1 MGDSGGERAGFIQ
14 SSLLEISRD
23 PAHLERVLL
32 LFLPKSA
39 LAKLA
44 KGAGR
49 RLPGRPDP
57 AAQLAGLIPKQPR
70 LAQQVADALA
80 AALSTE
86 SATEEVQSEGPTAA
100 LAQWILQQNHVEGD
114 FPPLLEACAEAATAE
129 QRRKPRPM
137 PSKPGSK
144 AKTGRESSKRL
155 AAEVALAREQKDNQ
169 RLREQL
175 AQLRRILSERQEELG
190 LLRKDLRHAEENL
203 ERADAERRDAQQR
216 ASARKRE
223 LKDVTASSDREE
235 QLELALESA
244 RRELNI
250 EQQKR
255 KMIAEESEDLRA
267 CLEDRDRFDAFA
279 EEEVPSFRNRPL
291 LDKEQELAQDLAEY
305 AQSGAHFRILV
316 VGGGEPQLRH
326 QDKLQEYAEIMGFES
341 TWRMAEYTSWHKEMD
356 RLGSDMNTR
365 FDALVILHWNR
376 TTFTQRARKVC
387 DDAGHKPCLTCYYE
401 GFTSLRETMQTC
413 LKQLLGRV
421 DGETA

>member
-1 MGDSGGERAGFIQ
+1 MGASGGEHAGFIQ

-23 PAHLERVLL
+23 PAHLERALL
-32 LFLPKSA
+32 LFLPKST
-39 LAKLA
+39 LQKLA

-57 AAQLAGLIPKQPR
+57 AAQLAGLLPKQPR
-70 LAQQVADALA
+70 LAQQVAEAMATALA
-80 AALSTE
+80 AEDTSGPE
-86 SATEEVQSEGPTAA
+86 GATSA
-100 LAQWILQQNHVEGD
+100 LAQWMLQKDHAAED
-114 FPPLLEACAEAATAE
+114 FAPLLKACAEEPTAE
-129 QRRKPRPM
+129 KRRAPRQAQEHAKP
-137 PSKPGSK
+137 SAK
-144 AKTGRESSKRL
+144 AKPDPSEDL
-155 AAEVALAREQKDNQ
+155 AAEIALAREQKDNQ
-169 RLREQL
+169 RLKEQL
-175 AQLRRILSERQEELG
+175 AQVRRILSERQDELG
-190 LLRKDLRHAEENL
+190 LLRKDLRQAEENL
-203 ERADAERRDAQQR
+203 ERADAERRDAEHR
-216 ASARKRE
+216 ASARKRQ
-223 LKDVTASSDREE
+223 LQDATASSDREE

-255 KMIAEESEDLRA
+255 QMIAEESEDLRA

-291 LDKEQELAQDLAEY
+291 LDKEKELAQDLAQY

-326 QDKLQEYAEIMGFES
+326 QDKLQEYAEVMGFES
-341 TWRMAEYTSWHKEMD
+341 NWRMAEYTSWHKEMD

-376 TTFTQRARKVC
+376 TTFTRRARKVC

-421 DGETA
+421 DGETS

>member
-1 MGDSGGERAGFIQ
+1 MGASGGEHAGFIQ

-23 PAHLERVLL
+23 PAHLERALL
-32 LFLPKSA
+32 LFLPKST
-39 LAKLA
+39 LQKLA

-57 AAQLAGLIPKQPR
+57 AAQLAGLLPKQPR
-70 LAQQVADALA
+70 LAQQVAEAMATALA
-80 AALSTE
+80 AEDTSGPE
-86 SATEEVQSEGPTAA
+86 GATSA
-100 LAQWILQQNHVEGD
+100 LAQWMLQKDHTGED
-114 FPPLLEACAEAATAE
+114 FAPLLKACAEEPTAE
-129 QRRKPRPM
+129 ERRAPRQTQEHAKPSAKAM
-137 PSKPGSK
+137 PEL
-144 AKTGRESSKRL
+144 TEDL
-155 AAEVALAREQKDNQ
+155 AAEVAIAREQKDNQ
-169 RLREQL
+169 RLKEQL
-175 AQLRRILSERQEELG
+175 AQVRRILSERQDELG
-190 LLRKDLRHAEENL
+190 LLRKDLRQAEENL
-203 ERADAERRDAQQR
+203 ERADAERRDAEHR
-216 ASARKRE
+216 ASARKRQ
-223 LKDVTASSDREE
+223 LQDATASSDREE

-255 KMIAEESEDLRA
+255 QMIAEESEDLRA

-291 LDKEQELAQDLAEY
+291 LDKEKELAQNLAQY

-326 QDKLQEYAEIMGFES
+326 QDKLQEYAEVMGFES
-341 TWRMAEYTSWHKEMD
+341 NWRMAEYTSWHKEMD

-376 TTFTQRARKVC
+376 TTFTRRARKVC

-421 DGETA
+421 DGETS

>member
-1 MGDSGGERAGFIQ
+1 MGASGGEHAGFIQ

-23 PAHLERVLL
+23 PAHLERALL

-39 LAKLA
+39 LQQLA

-57 AAQLAGLIPKQPR
+57 AAQLAGLLPKQPR
-70 LAQQVADALA
+70 LAQQVAEAMARALA
-80 AALSTE
+80 DKETSGP
-86 SATEEVQSEGPTAA
+86 EGPTSA
-100 LAQWILQQNHVEGD
+100 LAQWMLQKDHIAEEFVS
-114 FPPLLEACAEAATAE
+114 LLEACAQVPTAE
-129 QRRKPRPM
+129 TRFEPRQAQE
-137 PSKPGSK
+137 K
-144 AKTGRESSKRL
+144 AKPSAKATPESSEDL
-155 AAEVALAREQKDNQ
+155 AAEVAIAREQKDNQ
-169 RLREQL
+169 RLKEQL
-175 AQLRRILSERQEELG
+175 AQVRRILSERQDELG
-190 LLRKDLRHAEENL
+190 LLRKDLRQAEENL
-203 ERADAERRDAQQR
+203 ERADAERRDAEHR
-216 ASARKRE
+216 ASARKRQ
-223 LKDVTASSDREE
+223 LQDATASSDREE

-255 KMIAEESEDLRA
+255 QMITEESEDLRA

-291 LDKEQELAQDLAEY
+291 LDKEKELAQDLAQH

-326 QDKLQEYAEIMGFES
+326 QDKLQEYAEVMGFES
-341 TWRMAEYTSWHKEMD
+341 NWRMAEYTSWHKEMD

-376 TTFTQRARKVC
+376 TTFTRRARKVC

-421 DGETA
+421 DGETS

>member
-1 MGDSGGERAGFIQ
+1 MGASGGEHAGLIQ

-23 PAHLERVLL
+23 PAHLERALL
-32 LFLPKSA
+32 LFLPQNA
-39 LAKLA
+39 LQKLA

-57 AAQLAGLIPKQPR
+57 AAQLAGLLPKQPR
-70 LAQQVADALA
+70 LAQQVAEAMATALA
-80 AALSTE
+80 SEETSGQEDATSALVQWMLQKDHAA
-86 SATEEVQSEGPTAA
+86 EELVA
-100 LAQWILQQNHVEGD
+100 
-114 FPPLLEACAEAATAE
+114 LLEACAEEPTAE
-129 QRRKPRPM
+129 ARRAPRLAQGQGQA
-137 PSKPGSK
+137 KPGAK
-144 AKTGRESSKRL
+144 AKPEPSAEP

-169 RLREQL
+169 RLKEQL
-175 AQLRRILSERQEELG
+175 AQVRRILSERQEELG
-190 LLRKDLRHAEENL
+190 LLRKDLRQAEENL
-203 ERADAERRDAQQR
+203 ERADAERRDAEHR
-216 ASARKRE
+216 ASARKRQ
-223 LKDVTASSDREE
+223 LQDATASSDREE

-255 KMIAEESEDLRA
+255 QMIAEESEDLRA

-291 LDKEQELAQDLAEY
+291 LDKEKELAQDLAEY

-326 QDKLQEYAEIMGFES
+326 QDKLQEYAEVMGFES
-341 TWRMAEYTSWHKEMD
+341 NWRMAEYTSWHKEMD

-376 TTFTQRARKVC
+376 TTFTRRARKVC

>member
-1 MGDSGGERAGFIQ
+1 MGASGGEHAGLIQ

-32 LFLPKSA
+32 LFLPLSA
-39 LAKLA
+39 LQALA

-49 RLPGRPDP
+49 RLPGRPAP
-57 AAQLAGLIPKQPR
+57 AAQIAGLLPKQPR
-70 LAQQVADALA
+70 LAQQVAEAMAKALA
-80 AALSTE
+80 TAE
-86 SATEEVQSEGPTAA
+86 PSAPECPTSA
-100 LAQWILQQNHVEGD
+100 LAQWMLQNDHVTEE
-114 FPPLLEACAEAATAE
+114 FVSLLEACAQVPTAE
-129 QRRKPRPM
+129 AKNVPQQT
-137 PSKPGSK
+137 K
-144 AKTGRESSKRL
+144 AKPSAKPHPEQCKDL
-155 AAEVALAREQKDNQ
+155 AVEIALTREQKDNQ
-169 RLREQL
+169 RLKEQL
-175 AQLRRILSERQEELG
+175 AQLRRILSERQEELS
-190 LLRKDLRHAEENL
+190 LLRKDFRQVEENL
-203 ERADAERRDAQQR
+203 ERADAERRDAEQR
-216 ASARKRE
+216 ASARKRQ
-223 LKDVTASSDREE
+223 LQDATASSDREE
-235 QLELALESA
+235 QLELALETA

-255 KMIAEESEDLRA
+255 QMIAEESEDLRA

-291 LDKEQELAQDLAEY
+291 LNKEQELAQDLTKY

-326 QDKLQEYAEIMGFES
+326 QDKLQEYAEVMGFES

-356 RLGSDMNTR
+356 RLASDMNTR

-421 DGETA
+421 DGKTSST

>member
-1 MGDSGGERAGFIQ
+1 MGASGGEHAGFIQ

-23 PAHLERVLL
+23 PAHLERALL
-32 LFLPKSA
+32 LFLSKNA
-39 LAKLA
+39 LQKLA

-57 AAQLAGLIPKQPR
+57 AAQLAGLLPKQPR
-70 LAQQVADALA
+70 LAQQVAEAMATALA
-80 AALSTE
+80 AEDTSGPE
-86 SATEEVQSEGPTAA
+86 GATSA
-100 LAQWILQQNHVEGD
+100 LAQWMLQKDHAGEE
-114 FPPLLEACAEAATAE
+114 FAPLLKACAEEPTAE
-129 QRRKPRPM
+129 ERRAPRQAQENA
-137 PSKPGSK
+137 KPGAK
-144 AKTGRESSKRL
+144 AKPDPSEDL
-155 AAEVALAREQKDNQ
+155 AAEIALAREQKDNQ
-169 RLREQL
+169 RLKEQL
-175 AQLRRILSERQEELG
+175 AQVRRILSERQDELG
-190 LLRKDLRHAEENL
+190 LLRKDFRQAEENL
-203 ERADAERRDAQQR
+203 ERAVAERRDAEHR
-216 ASARKRE
+216 ASARKRQ
-223 LKDVTASSDREE
+223 LQDATASSDREE

-255 KMIAEESEDLRA
+255 QMIAEESEDLRA

-291 LDKEQELAQDLAEY
+291 LDKEKELAQDLAQY

-326 QDKLQEYAEIMGFES
+326 QDKLQEYAEVMGFES
-341 TWRMAEYTSWHKEMD
+341 NWRMAEYTSWHKEMD

-376 TTFTQRARKVC
+376 TTFTRRARKVC

-421 DGETA
+421 DGETS

>member
-1 MGDSGGERAGFIQ
+1 MGASGGEHAGLVQ

-32 LFLPKSA
+32 LFLPQSA
-39 LAKLA
+39 LQRLA

-57 AAQLAGLIPKQPR
+57 AAQIAGLLPKQPR

-80 AALSTE
+80 TALATDE
-86 SATEEVQSEGPTAA
+86 SSAPEGPTSA
-100 LAQWILQQNHVEGD
+100 LAQWMLQKNHAAEE
-114 FPPLLEACAEAATAE
+114 FASLLEACAQEPTAE
-129 QRRKPRPM
+129 AQNPPQQAQ
-137 PSKPGSK
+137 PK
-144 AKTGRESSKRL
+144 AKPSAKPNPQQSKDL
-155 AAEVALAREQKDNQ
+155 AAGIALAREQKDNQ
-169 RLREQL
+169 RLKEQL

-203 ERADAERRDAQQR
+203 ESADAERRDAEQR
-216 ASARKRE
+216 ASARKRQ
-223 LKDVTASSDREE
+223 LQDATASSDREE
-235 QLELALESA
+235 QLELALETA

-250 EQQKR
+250 EHQKR
-255 KMIAEESEDLRA
+255 QMIAEESEDLRA

-279 EEEVPSFRNRPL
+279 EEVVPSFRNRPL
-291 LDKEQELAQDLAEY
+291 LNKEQELAQDLAEY
-305 AQSGAHFRILV
+305 AHSGAHFRILV

-326 QDKLQEYAEIMGFES
+326 QDKLQEYAEVMGFES
-341 TWRMAEYTSWHKEMD
+341 NWRMAEYTSWHKEMD
-356 RLGSDMNTR
+356 RLASDMNTR

-421 DGETA
+421 DGKTSST